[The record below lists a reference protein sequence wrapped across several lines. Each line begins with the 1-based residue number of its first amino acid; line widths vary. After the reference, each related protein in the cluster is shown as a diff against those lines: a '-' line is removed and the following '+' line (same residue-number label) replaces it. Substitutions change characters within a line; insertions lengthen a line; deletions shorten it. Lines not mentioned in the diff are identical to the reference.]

1 MSTDDVVPR
10 KGVTRANQ
18 MRTTKTEAALFFIE
32 CLNDLSCLFKFMDVL
47 QIDDVDAFKSHR
59 VVDAFIKLPHS
70 PTIFNGAFNS
80 YRAKLVLKSLGVNIN
95 PGHLKKFS
103 QSDAVKGASQS
114 RKRCQVVVQ
123 QVENH
128 KVQYREVLDLF
139 VGCFVDRL
147 KAQWQRE
154 DALLKPQS
162 DVDALVV
169 KKSLSEAFD
178 ELLLA
183 QSSLPSKVDVLIDQT
198 PVSRIEQI
206 DSIVSTSIPTSSS
219 APPPNNKVD
228 TSVSDASAL
237 QSKSA
242 SPSVQPVAGSMAG
255 KDKPEVL
262 DVKVGKMADE
272 PLLKEETIFDK
283 AAQARNNPTLEA
295 LFDNISWRDEDDK
308 ASKSSQP
315 TSSVSTNQMANQST
329 QSHVANST
337 PASTSI
343 KPMPDTK
350 VNSATASEAASVK
363 EEDIFDKALKARDNP
378 VLAAM
383 FDTSS
388 WRDEDN
394 KTSQS
399 SQSTSSV
406 STNQMANQPTQSHV
420 ANSTPASTS
429 IKPMPDTKVN
439 SATASEAASVKEE
452 DIFDKALKARDNP
465 VLAAMFDTS
474 SWRD

>member
-1 MSTDDVVPR
+1 MSTDDAVPR

-123 QVENH
+123 QVEDH

-162 DVDALVV
+162 AVDALVV

-183 QSSLPSKVDVLIDQT
+183 QSSLLSKVDVLIDQT

-255 KDKPEVL
+255 KDKTEVL

-283 AAQARNNPTLEA
+283 AIKARNNPVLATMFDISSWSDDDDEA
-295 LFDNISWRDEDDK
+295 S
-308 ASKSSQP
+308 P
-315 TSSVSTNQMANQST
+315 TSPVSTNQMANQST

-363 EEDIFDKALKARDNP
+363 EEDIFDKIDKAIKLNPKLEAL
-378 VLAAM
+378 
-383 FDTSS
+383 FDISN

-394 KTSQS
+394 KT

>member
-1 MSTDDVVPR
+1 MSTDDAAPR

-283 AAQARNNPTLEA
+283 AIKARNNPVLATMFDISSWSDDDDEA
-295 LFDNISWRDEDDK
+295 S
-308 ASKSSQP
+308 P
-315 TSSVSTNQMANQST
+315 TSPVSTNQMANQST

-350 VNSATASEAASVK
+350 VNSATASETASVK

-388 WRDEDN
+388 WRD
-394 KTSQS
+394 
-399 SQSTSSV
+399 
-406 STNQMANQPTQSHV
+406 
-420 ANSTPASTS
+420 
-429 IKPMPDTKVN
+429 
-439 SATASEAASVKEE
+439 
-452 DIFDKALKARDNP
+452 
-465 VLAAMFDTS
+465 
-474 SWRD
+474 

>member
-1 MSTDDVVPR
+1 MSTDDAVPR

-18 MRTTKTEAALFFIE
+18 MRTTKTEAALFFVE

-123 QVENH
+123 QVEDH

-162 DVDALVV
+162 AVDALVV

-206 DSIVSTSIPTSSS
+206 DSIVSTSIPTLSS

-283 AAQARNNPTLEA
+283 AIKARNNPVLATMFDISSWSDDDDEASPTSPVSTNQMANQSTQSHVANSTPASTSIKPMPDTKVNSATASETASVKEEDIFDKIDKAIKLNPKLEA
-295 LFDNISWRDEDDK
+295 LFDISNWRDEDNK
-308 ASKSSQP
+308 TSQSSQS
-315 TSSVSTNQMANQST
+315 TSSVSTNQMANQPI

-388 WRDEDN
+388 WRD
-394 KTSQS
+394 
-399 SQSTSSV
+399 
-406 STNQMANQPTQSHV
+406 
-420 ANSTPASTS
+420 
-429 IKPMPDTKVN
+429 
-439 SATASEAASVKEE
+439 
-452 DIFDKALKARDNP
+452 
-465 VLAAMFDTS
+465 
-474 SWRD
+474 

>member
-1 MSTDDVVPR
+1 MMSTDDAVPR

-123 QVENH
+123 QVEDH

-162 DVDALVV
+162 AVDALVV

-206 DSIVSTSIPTSSS
+206 DPIVSTSQTSIPTSSS

-283 AAQARNNPTLEA
+283 AIKARNNPVLATMFDISSWSDDDDEA
-295 LFDNISWRDEDDK
+295 S
-308 ASKSSQP
+308 P
-315 TSSVSTNQMANQST
+315 TSPVSTNQMANQST

-388 WRDEDN
+388 WRD
-394 KTSQS
+394 
-399 SQSTSSV
+399 
-406 STNQMANQPTQSHV
+406 
-420 ANSTPASTS
+420 
-429 IKPMPDTKVN
+429 
-439 SATASEAASVKEE
+439 
-452 DIFDKALKARDNP
+452 
-465 VLAAMFDTS
+465 
-474 SWRD
+474 

>member
-1 MSTDDVVPR
+1 MMSTDDAVPR

-47 QIDDVDAFKSHR
+47 QIDDVDEFKSHR

-70 PTIFNGAFNS
+70 PTIFNGAINS
-80 YRAKLVLKSLGVNIN
+80 YRAKLMLKSLGVNIN
-95 PGHLKKFS
+95 PRHLKKFS
-103 QSDAVKGASQS
+103 QSDVVKGASQS

-123 QVENH
+123 QVEDH

-162 DVDALVV
+162 AVDALVV

-283 AAQARNNPTLEA
+283 AIKARNNPVLATMFDISSWSDDDDEA
-295 LFDNISWRDEDDK
+295 S
-308 ASKSSQP
+308 P
-315 TSSVSTNQMANQST
+315 TSPVSTNQMANQST

-388 WRDEDN
+388 WRD
-394 KTSQS
+394 
-399 SQSTSSV
+399 
-406 STNQMANQPTQSHV
+406 
-420 ANSTPASTS
+420 
-429 IKPMPDTKVN
+429 
-439 SATASEAASVKEE
+439 
-452 DIFDKALKARDNP
+452 
-465 VLAAMFDTS
+465 
-474 SWRD
+474 

>member
-1 MSTDDVVPR
+1 MSTDDAAPR

-95 PGHLKKFS
+95 PRHLKKFS

-255 KDKPEVL
+255 KDKTEVL

-283 AAQARNNPTLEA
+283 AIKARNNPVLATMFDISSWSDDDDEASPTSPVSTNQMANQSTQSHVANSTPASTSIKPMPDTKVNSATASETASVKEEDIFDKIDKAIKLNPKLEA
-295 LFDNISWRDEDDK
+295 LFDISNWRDEDNK
-308 ASKSSQP
+308 TSQS

-388 WRDEDN
+388 WRD
-394 KTSQS
+394 
-399 SQSTSSV
+399 
-406 STNQMANQPTQSHV
+406 
-420 ANSTPASTS
+420 
-429 IKPMPDTKVN
+429 
-439 SATASEAASVKEE
+439 
-452 DIFDKALKARDNP
+452 
-465 VLAAMFDTS
+465 
-474 SWRD
+474 

>member
-1 MSTDDVVPR
+1 MMSTDDAAPR

-47 QIDDVDAFKSHR
+47 QIDDVDEFKSHR

-70 PTIFNGAFNS
+70 PTIFNGAINS

-95 PGHLKKFS
+95 PRHLKKFS
-103 QSDAVKGASQS
+103 QSDVVKGASQS

-123 QVENH
+123 QVEDH

-162 DVDALVV
+162 AVDALVV

-283 AAQARNNPTLEA
+283 AIKARNNPVLATMFDISSWSDDDDEA
-295 LFDNISWRDEDDK
+295 S
-308 ASKSSQP
+308 P
-315 TSSVSTNQMANQST
+315 TSPVSTNQMANQST

-350 VNSATASEAASVK
+350 VNSATASETASVK
-363 EEDIFDKALKARDNP
+363 EEDIYDKIDKAIKLNP
-378 VLAAM
+378 KLEAL
-383 FDTSS
+383 FDISN

>member
-1 MSTDDVVPR
+1 MSTDDAVPR

-283 AAQARNNPTLEA
+283 AIKARNNPVLATMFDISSWSDDDDEA
-295 LFDNISWRDEDDK
+295 S
-308 ASKSSQP
+308 P
-315 TSSVSTNQMANQST
+315 TSPVSTNQMANQST

-388 WRDEDN
+388 WRD
-394 KTSQS
+394 
-399 SQSTSSV
+399 
-406 STNQMANQPTQSHV
+406 
-420 ANSTPASTS
+420 
-429 IKPMPDTKVN
+429 
-439 SATASEAASVKEE
+439 
-452 DIFDKALKARDNP
+452 
-465 VLAAMFDTS
+465 
-474 SWRD
+474 

>member
-1 MSTDDVVPR
+1 MMSTDDAVPR

-103 QSDAVKGASQS
+103 QSDVVKGASQS

-123 QVENH
+123 QVEDH

-162 DVDALVV
+162 AVDALVV

-315 TSSVSTNQMANQST
+315 TSSVSTNQMANQPTQSHVANSTPASTSIKPMPDTKVNSATASETASVKEEDIFDKIDKAIKLNPKLEALFDISNWRDEDNKTSQSTSSVSTNQMANQST

-350 VNSATASEAASVK
+350 VNSATVSEAASVK

-388 WRDEDN
+388 WRD
-394 KTSQS
+394 
-399 SQSTSSV
+399 
-406 STNQMANQPTQSHV
+406 
-420 ANSTPASTS
+420 
-429 IKPMPDTKVN
+429 
-439 SATASEAASVKEE
+439 
-452 DIFDKALKARDNP
+452 
-465 VLAAMFDTS
+465 
-474 SWRD
+474 

>member
-1 MSTDDVVPR
+1 MMSTDDAVPR

-18 MRTTKTEAALFFIE
+18 MRTTKTEAALFFVE

-162 DVDALVV
+162 AVDALVV

-183 QSSLPSKVDVLIDQT
+183 QSSLLSKVDVLIDQT

-283 AAQARNNPTLEA
+283 AIKARNNPVLATMFDISSWSDDDDEASPTSPVSTNQMANQSTQSHVANSTPASTSIKPMPDTKVNSATASETASVKEEDIFDKIDKAIKLNPKLEA
-295 LFDNISWRDEDDK
+295 LFDISNWRDEDNK
-308 ASKSSQP
+308 TSQSSQS

-388 WRDEDN
+388 WRD
-394 KTSQS
+394 
-399 SQSTSSV
+399 
-406 STNQMANQPTQSHV
+406 
-420 ANSTPASTS
+420 
-429 IKPMPDTKVN
+429 
-439 SATASEAASVKEE
+439 
-452 DIFDKALKARDNP
+452 
-465 VLAAMFDTS
+465 
-474 SWRD
+474 

>member
-283 AAQARNNPTLEA
+283 AIKARNNPVLATMFDISSWSDDDDEASPTSPVSTNQMANQSTQSHVANSTPASTSIKPMPDTKVNSATASETASVKEEDIFDKIDKAIKLNPKLEA
-295 LFDNISWRDEDDK
+295 LFDISNWRDEDNK
-308 ASKSSQP
+308 TSQS

-350 VNSATASEAASVK
+350 VNSATASEPASVK

-388 WRDEDN
+388 WRD
-394 KTSQS
+394 
-399 SQSTSSV
+399 
-406 STNQMANQPTQSHV
+406 
-420 ANSTPASTS
+420 
-429 IKPMPDTKVN
+429 
-439 SATASEAASVKEE
+439 
-452 DIFDKALKARDNP
+452 
-465 VLAAMFDTS
+465 
-474 SWRD
+474 

>member
-1 MSTDDVVPR
+1 MMSTDDVVPR

-255 KDKPEVL
+255 KDKTEVL

-283 AAQARNNPTLEA
+283 AIKARNNPVLATMFDISSWSDDDDEA
-295 LFDNISWRDEDDK
+295 S
-308 ASKSSQP
+308 P
-315 TSSVSTNQMANQST
+315 TSPVSTNQMANQST

-350 VNSATASEAASVK
+350 VNSATASETASVK

-388 WRDEDN
+388 WRD
-394 KTSQS
+394 
-399 SQSTSSV
+399 
-406 STNQMANQPTQSHV
+406 
-420 ANSTPASTS
+420 
-429 IKPMPDTKVN
+429 
-439 SATASEAASVKEE
+439 
-452 DIFDKALKARDNP
+452 
-465 VLAAMFDTS
+465 
-474 SWRD
+474 

>member
-283 AAQARNNPTLEA
+283 AIKARNNPVLATMFDISSWSDDDDEA
-295 LFDNISWRDEDDK
+295 S
-308 ASKSSQP
+308 P
-315 TSSVSTNQMANQST
+315 TSPVSTNQMANQST

-350 VNSATASEAASVK
+350 VNSATVSEAASVK

-388 WRDEDN
+388 WRD
-394 KTSQS
+394 
-399 SQSTSSV
+399 
-406 STNQMANQPTQSHV
+406 
-420 ANSTPASTS
+420 
-429 IKPMPDTKVN
+429 
-439 SATASEAASVKEE
+439 
-452 DIFDKALKARDNP
+452 
-465 VLAAMFDTS
+465 
-474 SWRD
+474 

>member
-1 MSTDDVVPR
+1 MMSTDDAVPR

-47 QIDDVDAFKSHR
+47 QIDDVDEFKSHR

-162 DVDALVV
+162 AVDALVV

-283 AAQARNNPTLEA
+283 AIKARNNPVLATMFDISSWSDDDDEA
-295 LFDNISWRDEDDK
+295 S
-308 ASKSSQP
+308 P
-315 TSSVSTNQMANQST
+315 TSPVSTNQMANQST

-388 WRDEDN
+388 WRD
-394 KTSQS
+394 
-399 SQSTSSV
+399 
-406 STNQMANQPTQSHV
+406 
-420 ANSTPASTS
+420 
-429 IKPMPDTKVN
+429 
-439 SATASEAASVKEE
+439 
-452 DIFDKALKARDNP
+452 
-465 VLAAMFDTS
+465 
-474 SWRD
+474 

>member
-1 MSTDDVVPR
+1 MMSTDDVVPR

-123 QVENH
+123 QVEDH

-162 DVDALVV
+162 AVDALVV

-283 AAQARNNPTLEA
+283 AIKARNNPVLATMFDISSWSDDDDEASPTSPVSTNQMANQSTQSHVANSTPASTSIKPMPDTKVNSATASEAASVKEEDIFDKIDKAIKLNPKLEA
-295 LFDNISWRDEDDK
+295 LFDISNWRDEDNK
-308 ASKSSQP
+308 TSQS

-388 WRDEDN
+388 WRD
-394 KTSQS
+394 
-399 SQSTSSV
+399 
-406 STNQMANQPTQSHV
+406 
-420 ANSTPASTS
+420 
-429 IKPMPDTKVN
+429 
-439 SATASEAASVKEE
+439 
-452 DIFDKALKARDNP
+452 
-465 VLAAMFDTS
+465 
-474 SWRD
+474 

>member
-1 MSTDDVVPR
+1 MMSTDDAVPR

-70 PTIFNGAFNS
+70 PTIFNGAINS

-95 PGHLKKFS
+95 PRHLKKFS
-103 QSDAVKGASQS
+103 QSDVVKGASQS

-123 QVENH
+123 QVEDH

-162 DVDALVV
+162 AVDALVV

-283 AAQARNNPTLEA
+283 AIKARNNPVLATMFDISSWSDDDDEA
-295 LFDNISWRDEDDK
+295 S
-308 ASKSSQP
+308 P
-315 TSSVSTNQMANQST
+315 TSPVSTNQMANQST

-388 WRDEDN
+388 WRD
-394 KTSQS
+394 
-399 SQSTSSV
+399 
-406 STNQMANQPTQSHV
+406 
-420 ANSTPASTS
+420 
-429 IKPMPDTKVN
+429 
-439 SATASEAASVKEE
+439 
-452 DIFDKALKARDNP
+452 
-465 VLAAMFDTS
+465 
-474 SWRD
+474 

>member
-1 MSTDDVVPR
+1 MMSTDDAAPR

-255 KDKPEVL
+255 KDKTEVL

-283 AAQARNNPTLEA
+283 AIKARNNPVLATMFDISSWSDDDDEA
-295 LFDNISWRDEDDK
+295 S
-308 ASKSSQP
+308 P
-315 TSSVSTNQMANQST
+315 TSPVSTNQMANQST

-350 VNSATASEAASVK
+350 VNSATASETASVK
-363 EEDIFDKALKARDNP
+363 EEDIFDKIDKAIKLNPKLEAL
-378 VLAAM
+378 
-383 FDTSS
+383 FDISN

-399 SQSTSSV
+399 TSSPHCQN
-406 STNQMANQPTQSHV
+406 SCHPHLNNPNGEKGDNHGTIQCRTQ
-420 ANSTPASTS
+420 TGY
-429 IKPMPDTKVN
+429 TKQ
-439 SATASEAASVKEE
+439 TF
-452 DIFDKALKARDNP
+452 I
-465 VLAAMFDTS
+465 T
-474 SWRD
+474 

>member
-1 MSTDDVVPR
+1 MSTDDAVPR

-123 QVENH
+123 QVEDH

-139 VGCFVDRL
+139 VDCFVDRL

-162 DVDALVV
+162 AVDALVV

-255 KDKPEVL
+255 KDKTEVL

-283 AAQARNNPTLEA
+283 AIKARNNPVLATMFDISSWSDDDDEA
-295 LFDNISWRDEDDK
+295 S
-308 ASKSSQP
+308 P
-315 TSSVSTNQMANQST
+315 TSPVSTNQMANQST

-350 VNSATASEAASVK
+350 VNSATASETASVK
-363 EEDIFDKALKARDNP
+363 EEDIFDKIDKAIKLNPKLEAL
-378 VLAAM
+378 
-383 FDTSS
+383 FDISN

>member
-1 MSTDDVVPR
+1 MSTDDAAPR

-47 QIDDVDAFKSHR
+47 QIDDVDEFKSHR

-70 PTIFNGAFNS
+70 PTIFNGAINS

-95 PGHLKKFS
+95 PRHLKKFS
-103 QSDAVKGASQS
+103 QSDVVKGASQS

-123 QVENH
+123 QVEDH

-162 DVDALVV
+162 AVDALVV

-255 KDKPEVL
+255 KDKTEVL

-283 AAQARNNPTLEA
+283 AIKARNNPVLATMFDISSWSDDDDEASPTSPVSTKQMANQSTQSHVANSTPASTSIEPMPDTKVNSATASETASVKEEDIFDKIDKAIKLNPKLEA
-295 LFDNISWRDEDDK
+295 LFDISNWRDEDNK
-308 ASKSSQP
+308 TSQS

-350 VNSATASEAASVK
+350 VNSATVSEAASVK

-388 WRDEDN
+388 WRD
-394 KTSQS
+394 
-399 SQSTSSV
+399 
-406 STNQMANQPTQSHV
+406 
-420 ANSTPASTS
+420 
-429 IKPMPDTKVN
+429 
-439 SATASEAASVKEE
+439 
-452 DIFDKALKARDNP
+452 
-465 VLAAMFDTS
+465 
-474 SWRD
+474 

>member
-1 MSTDDVVPR
+1 MMSTDDAAPR

-47 QIDDVDAFKSHR
+47 QIDDVDEFKSHR

-70 PTIFNGAFNS
+70 PTIFNGAINS

-123 QVENH
+123 QVEDH

-162 DVDALVV
+162 AVDALVV

-255 KDKPEVL
+255 KDKTEVL

-283 AAQARNNPTLEA
+283 AIKARNNPVLATMFDISSWSDDDDEASPTSPVSTNQMANQSTQSHVANSTPASTSIKPMPDTKVNSATASETASVKEEDIFDKIDKAIKLNPKLEA
-295 LFDNISWRDEDDK
+295 LFDISNWRDEDNK
-308 ASKSSQP
+308 TSQS

-350 VNSATASEAASVK
+350 VNSATISEAASVK

-388 WRDEDN
+388 WRD
-394 KTSQS
+394 
-399 SQSTSSV
+399 
-406 STNQMANQPTQSHV
+406 
-420 ANSTPASTS
+420 
-429 IKPMPDTKVN
+429 
-439 SATASEAASVKEE
+439 
-452 DIFDKALKARDNP
+452 
-465 VLAAMFDTS
+465 
-474 SWRD
+474 

>member
-1 MSTDDVVPR
+1 MSTDDAVPR

-47 QIDDVDAFKSHR
+47 QIDDVDEFKSHR

-95 PGHLKKFS
+95 PRHLKKFS

-123 QVENH
+123 QVEDH

-139 VGCFVDRL
+139 VDCFVDRL

-237 QSKSA
+237 QSKA

-283 AAQARNNPTLEA
+283 AIKARNNPVLATMFDISSWSDDDDEASPTSPVSTNQMANQSTQSHVANSTPASTSIKPMPDTKVNSATASETASVKEEDIFDKIDKAIKLNPKLEA
-295 LFDNISWRDEDDK
+295 LFDISNWRDEDNK
-308 ASKSSQP
+308 TSQS

-388 WRDEDN
+388 WRD
-394 KTSQS
+394 
-399 SQSTSSV
+399 
-406 STNQMANQPTQSHV
+406 
-420 ANSTPASTS
+420 
-429 IKPMPDTKVN
+429 
-439 SATASEAASVKEE
+439 
-452 DIFDKALKARDNP
+452 
-465 VLAAMFDTS
+465 
-474 SWRD
+474 

>member
-1 MSTDDVVPR
+1 MSTDDAVPR

-162 DVDALVV
+162 AVDALVV

-283 AAQARNNPTLEA
+283 AIKARNNPVLATMFDISSWSDDDDEASPTSPVSTNQMANQSTQSHVANSTPASTSIKPMPDTKVNSATASETASVKEEDIFDKIDKAIKLNPKLEA
-295 LFDNISWRDEDDK
+295 LFDISNWRDEDNK
-308 ASKSSQP
+308 TSQS

-350 VNSATASEAASVK
+350 VNSATASETASVK

-388 WRDEDN
+388 WRD
-394 KTSQS
+394 
-399 SQSTSSV
+399 
-406 STNQMANQPTQSHV
+406 
-420 ANSTPASTS
+420 
-429 IKPMPDTKVN
+429 
-439 SATASEAASVKEE
+439 
-452 DIFDKALKARDNP
+452 
-465 VLAAMFDTS
+465 
-474 SWRD
+474 

>member
-1 MSTDDVVPR
+1 MSTDDAVVPR

-283 AAQARNNPTLEA
+283 AAQARNNPVLATMFDISSWSDDDDEASPTSPVSTNQVANQSTQSHVANSTPASTSIKPMPDTKVNSATASEAASVKEEDIFDKIDKAIKLNPKLEA
-295 LFDNISWRDEDDK
+295 LFDISNWRDEDNK
-308 ASKSSQP
+308 TSQS
-315 TSSVSTNQMANQST
+315 TSPVSTNQMANQST

-388 WRDEDN
+388 WRD
-394 KTSQS
+394 
-399 SQSTSSV
+399 
-406 STNQMANQPTQSHV
+406 
-420 ANSTPASTS
+420 
-429 IKPMPDTKVN
+429 
-439 SATASEAASVKEE
+439 
-452 DIFDKALKARDNP
+452 
-465 VLAAMFDTS
+465 
-474 SWRD
+474 

>member
-1 MSTDDVVPR
+1 MMSTDDVVPR

-283 AAQARNNPTLEA
+283 AIKARNNPVLATMFDISSWSDDDDEA
-295 LFDNISWRDEDDK
+295 S
-308 ASKSSQP
+308 P
-315 TSSVSTNQMANQST
+315 TSPVSTNQMANQST

-350 VNSATASEAASVK
+350 VNSATASEPASVK

-388 WRDEDN
+388 WRD
-394 KTSQS
+394 
-399 SQSTSSV
+399 
-406 STNQMANQPTQSHV
+406 
-420 ANSTPASTS
+420 
-429 IKPMPDTKVN
+429 
-439 SATASEAASVKEE
+439 
-452 DIFDKALKARDNP
+452 
-465 VLAAMFDTS
+465 
-474 SWRD
+474 

>member
-1 MSTDDVVPR
+1 MSTDDAAPR

-47 QIDDVDAFKSHR
+47 QIDDVDEFKSHR

-70 PTIFNGAFNS
+70 PTIFNGAINS

-95 PGHLKKFS
+95 PRHLKKFS
-103 QSDAVKGASQS
+103 QSDVVKGASQS

-123 QVENH
+123 QVEDH

-162 DVDALVV
+162 AVDALVV

-255 KDKPEVL
+255 KDKTEVL

-283 AAQARNNPTLEA
+283 AIKARNNPVLATMFDISSWSDDDDEASPTSPVSTNQMANQSTQSHVANSTPASTSIKPMPDTKVNSATASETASVKEEDIFDKIDKAIKLNPKLEA
-295 LFDNISWRDEDDK
+295 LFDISNWRDEDNK
-308 ASKSSQP
+308 TSQS

-350 VNSATASEAASVK
+350 VNSATVSEAASVK

-388 WRDEDN
+388 WRD
-394 KTSQS
+394 
-399 SQSTSSV
+399 
-406 STNQMANQPTQSHV
+406 
-420 ANSTPASTS
+420 
-429 IKPMPDTKVN
+429 
-439 SATASEAASVKEE
+439 
-452 DIFDKALKARDNP
+452 
-465 VLAAMFDTS
+465 
-474 SWRD
+474 

>member
-1 MSTDDVVPR
+1 MSTDDAAPR

-47 QIDDVDAFKSHR
+47 QIDDVDEFKSHR

-70 PTIFNGAFNS
+70 PTIFNGAINS

-95 PGHLKKFS
+95 PRHLKKFS
-103 QSDAVKGASQS
+103 QSDVVKGASQS

-123 QVENH
+123 QVEDH

-162 DVDALVV
+162 AVDALVV

-255 KDKPEVL
+255 KDKTEVL

-283 AAQARNNPTLEA
+283 AIKARNNPVLATMFDISSWSDDDDEASPTSPVSTNQMANQSTQSHVANSTPASTSIKPMPDTKVNSATASETASVKEEDIFDKIDKAIKLNPKLEA
-295 LFDNISWRDEDDK
+295 LFDISNWRDEDNK
-308 ASKSSQP
+308 TSQS

-388 WRDEDN
+388 WRD
-394 KTSQS
+394 
-399 SQSTSSV
+399 
-406 STNQMANQPTQSHV
+406 
-420 ANSTPASTS
+420 
-429 IKPMPDTKVN
+429 
-439 SATASEAASVKEE
+439 
-452 DIFDKALKARDNP
+452 
-465 VLAAMFDTS
+465 
-474 SWRD
+474 

>member
-1 MSTDDVVPR
+1 MMSTDDAVPR

-103 QSDAVKGASQS
+103 QSDVVKGASQS

-123 QVENH
+123 QVEDH

-283 AAQARNNPTLEA
+283 AIKARNNPVLATMFDISSWSDDDDEA
-295 LFDNISWRDEDDK
+295 S
-308 ASKSSQP
+308 P
-315 TSSVSTNQMANQST
+315 TSPVSTNQMANQST

-388 WRDEDN
+388 WRD
-394 KTSQS
+394 
-399 SQSTSSV
+399 
-406 STNQMANQPTQSHV
+406 
-420 ANSTPASTS
+420 
-429 IKPMPDTKVN
+429 
-439 SATASEAASVKEE
+439 
-452 DIFDKALKARDNP
+452 
-465 VLAAMFDTS
+465 
-474 SWRD
+474 

>member
-1 MSTDDVVPR
+1 MMSTDDAAPR

-47 QIDDVDAFKSHR
+47 QIDDVDEFKSHR

-70 PTIFNGAFNS
+70 PTIFNGAINS

-95 PGHLKKFS
+95 PRHLKKFS
-103 QSDAVKGASQS
+103 QSDVVKGASQS

-123 QVENH
+123 QVEDH

-162 DVDALVV
+162 AVDALVV

-283 AAQARNNPTLEA
+283 AIKARNNPVLATMFDISSWSDDDDEASPTSPVSTNQMANQSTQSHVANSTPASTSIKPMPDTKVNSATASETASVKEEDIFDKIDKAIKLNPKLEA
-295 LFDNISWRDEDDK
+295 LFDISNWRDEDNK
-308 ASKSSQP
+308 TSQS

-350 VNSATASEAASVK
+350 VNSATVSEAASVK

-388 WRDEDN
+388 WRD
-394 KTSQS
+394 
-399 SQSTSSV
+399 
-406 STNQMANQPTQSHV
+406 
-420 ANSTPASTS
+420 
-429 IKPMPDTKVN
+429 
-439 SATASEAASVKEE
+439 
-452 DIFDKALKARDNP
+452 
-465 VLAAMFDTS
+465 
-474 SWRD
+474 

>member
-1 MSTDDVVPR
+1 MMSTDDAVPR

-47 QIDDVDAFKSHR
+47 QIDDVDEFKSHR

-70 PTIFNGAFNS
+70 PTIFNGAINS

-95 PGHLKKFS
+95 PRHLKKFS
-103 QSDAVKGASQS
+103 QSDVVKGASQS

-123 QVENH
+123 QVEDH

-162 DVDALVV
+162 AVDALVV

-283 AAQARNNPTLEA
+283 AIKARNNPVLATMFDISSWSDDDDEASPTSPVSTNQMANQSTQSHVANSTPASTSIKPMPDTKVNSATASEAASVKEEDIFDKIDKAIKLNPKLEA
-295 LFDNISWRDEDDK
+295 LFDISNWRDEDNK
-308 ASKSSQP
+308 TSQS

-388 WRDEDN
+388 WRD
-394 KTSQS
+394 
-399 SQSTSSV
+399 
-406 STNQMANQPTQSHV
+406 
-420 ANSTPASTS
+420 
-429 IKPMPDTKVN
+429 
-439 SATASEAASVKEE
+439 
-452 DIFDKALKARDNP
+452 
-465 VLAAMFDTS
+465 
-474 SWRD
+474 

>member
-1 MSTDDVVPR
+1 MMSTDDAVPR

-162 DVDALVV
+162 AVDALVV

-219 APPPNNKVD
+219 APPANNKVD

-255 KDKPEVL
+255 KDKTEVL

-283 AAQARNNPTLEA
+283 AIKARNNPVLATMFDISSWSDDDDEASPTSPVSTNQMANQSTQSHVANSTPASTSIKPMPDTKVNSATASETASVKEEDIFDKIDKAIKLNPKLEA
-295 LFDNISWRDEDDK
+295 LFDISNWRDEDNK
-308 ASKSSQP
+308 TSQS

-350 VNSATASEAASVK
+350 VNSATVSEAASVK

-388 WRDEDN
+388 WRD
-394 KTSQS
+394 
-399 SQSTSSV
+399 
-406 STNQMANQPTQSHV
+406 
-420 ANSTPASTS
+420 
-429 IKPMPDTKVN
+429 
-439 SATASEAASVKEE
+439 
-452 DIFDKALKARDNP
+452 
-465 VLAAMFDTS
+465 
-474 SWRD
+474 

>member
-1 MSTDDVVPR
+1 MMSTDDAVPR

-47 QIDDVDAFKSHR
+47 QIDDVDEFKSHR

-70 PTIFNGAFNS
+70 PTIFNGAINS

-95 PGHLKKFS
+95 PRHLKKFS
-103 QSDAVKGASQS
+103 QSDVVKGASQS

-162 DVDALVV
+162 AVDALVV

-283 AAQARNNPTLEA
+283 AIKARNNPVLATMFDISSWSDDDDEA
-295 LFDNISWRDEDDK
+295 S
-308 ASKSSQP
+308 P
-315 TSSVSTNQMANQST
+315 TSPVSTNQMANQST

-350 VNSATASEAASVK
+350 VNSATASETASVK
-363 EEDIFDKALKARDNP
+363 EEDIFDKIDKAIKLNPKLEAL
-378 VLAAM
+378 
-383 FDTSS
+383 FDISN

>member
-1 MSTDDVVPR
+1 MMSTDDAAPR

-47 QIDDVDAFKSHR
+47 QIDDVDEFKSHR

-70 PTIFNGAFNS
+70 PTIFNGAINS

-162 DVDALVV
+162 AVDALVV

-206 DSIVSTSIPTSSS
+206 DSIVSTSIPTLSS

-283 AAQARNNPTLEA
+283 AIKARNNPVLATMFDISSWSDDDDEASPTSPVSTNQMANQSTQSHVANSTPASTSIKPMPDTKVNSATASEAASVKEEDIFDKIDKAIKLNPKLEA
-295 LFDNISWRDEDDK
+295 LFDISNWRDEDNK
-308 ASKSSQP
+308 TSQS

-388 WRDEDN
+388 WRD
-394 KTSQS
+394 
-399 SQSTSSV
+399 
-406 STNQMANQPTQSHV
+406 
-420 ANSTPASTS
+420 
-429 IKPMPDTKVN
+429 
-439 SATASEAASVKEE
+439 
-452 DIFDKALKARDNP
+452 
-465 VLAAMFDTS
+465 
-474 SWRD
+474 

>member
-1 MSTDDVVPR
+1 MSTDDAVPR

-18 MRTTKTEAALFFIE
+18 MRTTKTEAALFFVE

-123 QVENH
+123 QVEDH

-162 DVDALVV
+162 AVDALVV

-206 DSIVSTSIPTSSS
+206 DSIVSTSIPTLSS

-283 AAQARNNPTLEA
+283 AIKARNNPVLATMFDISSWSDDDDEASPTSPVSTNQMANQSTQSHVANSTPASTSIKPMPDTKVNSATASETASVKEEDIFDKIDKAIKLNPKLEA
-295 LFDNISWRDEDDK
+295 LFDISNWRDEDNK
-308 ASKSSQP
+308 TSQS

-388 WRDEDN
+388 WRD
-394 KTSQS
+394 
-399 SQSTSSV
+399 
-406 STNQMANQPTQSHV
+406 
-420 ANSTPASTS
+420 
-429 IKPMPDTKVN
+429 
-439 SATASEAASVKEE
+439 
-452 DIFDKALKARDNP
+452 
-465 VLAAMFDTS
+465 
-474 SWRD
+474 

>member
-1 MSTDDVVPR
+1 MSTDDAVPR

-18 MRTTKTEAALFFIE
+18 MRTTKTEAALFFVE

-95 PGHLKKFS
+95 PRHLKKFS
-103 QSDAVKGASQS
+103 QSDVVKGASQS

-123 QVENH
+123 QVEDH

-162 DVDALVV
+162 AVDALVV

-206 DSIVSTSIPTSSS
+206 DSIVSTSIPTLSS

-283 AAQARNNPTLEA
+283 AIKARNNPVLATMFDISSWSDDDDEASPTSPVSTNQMANQSTQSHVANSTPASTSIKPMPDTKVNSATASETASVKEEDIFDKIDKAIKLNPKLEA
-295 LFDNISWRDEDDK
+295 LFDISNWRDEDNK
-308 ASKSSQP
+308 TSQSSQS
-315 TSSVSTNQMANQST
+315 TSSVSTNQMANQPI

-388 WRDEDN
+388 WRD
-394 KTSQS
+394 
-399 SQSTSSV
+399 
-406 STNQMANQPTQSHV
+406 
-420 ANSTPASTS
+420 
-429 IKPMPDTKVN
+429 
-439 SATASEAASVKEE
+439 
-452 DIFDKALKARDNP
+452 
-465 VLAAMFDTS
+465 
-474 SWRD
+474 

>member
-1 MSTDDVVPR
+1 MSTDDAVPR

-95 PGHLKKFS
+95 PRHLKKFS
-103 QSDAVKGASQS
+103 QSDVVKGASQS

-162 DVDALVV
+162 AVDALVV

-283 AAQARNNPTLEA
+283 AIKARNNPVLATMFDISSWSDDDDEASPTSSVSTNQVANQSTQSHVANSTPASTSIKPMPDTKVNSATASETASVKEEDIFDKIDKAIKLNPKLEA
-295 LFDNISWRDEDDK
+295 LFDISNWRDEDNK
-308 ASKSSQP
+308 TSQS

-388 WRDEDN
+388 WRD
-394 KTSQS
+394 
-399 SQSTSSV
+399 
-406 STNQMANQPTQSHV
+406 
-420 ANSTPASTS
+420 
-429 IKPMPDTKVN
+429 
-439 SATASEAASVKEE
+439 
-452 DIFDKALKARDNP
+452 
-465 VLAAMFDTS
+465 
-474 SWRD
+474 

>member
-1 MSTDDVVPR
+1 MMSTDDAAPR

-95 PGHLKKFS
+95 PRHLKKFS
-103 QSDAVKGASQS
+103 QSDVVKGASQS

-162 DVDALVV
+162 AVDALVV

-283 AAQARNNPTLEA
+283 AIKARNNPVLATMFDISSWSDDDDEA
-295 LFDNISWRDEDDK
+295 S
-308 ASKSSQP
+308 P
-315 TSSVSTNQMANQST
+315 TSPVSTNQMANQST

-350 VNSATASEAASVK
+350 VNSATASETAFVK
-363 EEDIFDKALKARDNP
+363 EEDIFDKIDKAIKLNPKLEAL
-378 VLAAM
+378 
-383 FDTSS
+383 FDISN

-394 KTSQS
+394 KT

>member
-1 MSTDDVVPR
+1 MMSTDDAVPR

-123 QVENH
+123 QVEDH

-162 DVDALVV
+162 AVDALVV

-206 DSIVSTSIPTSSS
+206 DSIVSTSIPTLSS

-283 AAQARNNPTLEA
+283 AIKARNNPVLATMFDISSWSDDDDEA
-295 LFDNISWRDEDDK
+295 S
-308 ASKSSQP
+308 P
-315 TSSVSTNQMANQST
+315 TSPVSTNQMANQST

-388 WRDEDN
+388 WRD
-394 KTSQS
+394 
-399 SQSTSSV
+399 
-406 STNQMANQPTQSHV
+406 
-420 ANSTPASTS
+420 
-429 IKPMPDTKVN
+429 
-439 SATASEAASVKEE
+439 
-452 DIFDKALKARDNP
+452 
-465 VLAAMFDTS
+465 
-474 SWRD
+474 

>member
-1 MSTDDVVPR
+1 MMSTDDAVPR

-47 QIDDVDAFKSHR
+47 QIDDVDEFKSHR

-70 PTIFNGAFNS
+70 PTIFNGAINS

-95 PGHLKKFS
+95 PRHLKKFS
-103 QSDAVKGASQS
+103 QSDVVKGASQS

-123 QVENH
+123 QVEDH

-162 DVDALVV
+162 AVDALVV

-206 DSIVSTSIPTSSS
+206 DSIVSTSQTSIPTLSS
-219 APPPNNKVD
+219 ALPPNNKVD

-283 AAQARNNPTLEA
+283 AIKARNNPVLATMFDISSWSDDDDEA
-295 LFDNISWRDEDDK
+295 S
-308 ASKSSQP
+308 P
-315 TSSVSTNQMANQST
+315 TSPVSTNQMANQST

-388 WRDEDN
+388 WRD
-394 KTSQS
+394 
-399 SQSTSSV
+399 
-406 STNQMANQPTQSHV
+406 
-420 ANSTPASTS
+420 
-429 IKPMPDTKVN
+429 
-439 SATASEAASVKEE
+439 
-452 DIFDKALKARDNP
+452 
-465 VLAAMFDTS
+465 
-474 SWRD
+474 

>member
-1 MSTDDVVPR
+1 MSTDDAVPR

-162 DVDALVV
+162 AVDALVV

-283 AAQARNNPTLEA
+283 AIKARNNPVLATMFDISSWSDDDDEA
-295 LFDNISWRDEDDK
+295 S
-308 ASKSSQP
+308 P
-315 TSSVSTNQMANQST
+315 TSPVSTNQMANQST

-350 VNSATASEAASVK
+350 VNSATASETASVK
-363 EEDIFDKALKARDNP
+363 EEDIFDKIDKAIKLNPKLEAL
-378 VLAAM
+378 
-383 FDTSS
+383 FDISN

-439 SATASEAASVKEE
+439 SATASETASVKEE

>member
-103 QSDAVKGASQS
+103 QSDVVKGASQS

-123 QVENH
+123 QVEDH

-162 DVDALVV
+162 AVDALAV

-255 KDKPEVL
+255 KDKTEVL

-283 AAQARNNPTLEA
+283 AIKARNNPVLATMFDISSWSDDDDEA
-295 LFDNISWRDEDDK
+295 S
-308 ASKSSQP
+308 P
-315 TSSVSTNQMANQST
+315 TSPVSTNQMANQST

-350 VNSATASEAASVK
+350 VNSATVSEAASVK

-388 WRDEDN
+388 WRD
-394 KTSQS
+394 
-399 SQSTSSV
+399 
-406 STNQMANQPTQSHV
+406 
-420 ANSTPASTS
+420 
-429 IKPMPDTKVN
+429 
-439 SATASEAASVKEE
+439 
-452 DIFDKALKARDNP
+452 
-465 VLAAMFDTS
+465 
-474 SWRD
+474 